1 MGDFPFFFYL
11 AISLDTIIFSVGKKL
26 AVYIQIKVSIVMY
39 IYVNSSS
46 MFRPS
51 PLPLPVFDVSSLEW
65 IYKVVKSTAF
75 NSWIY

>member
-1 MGDFPFFFYL
+1 
-11 AISLDTIIFSVGKKL
+11 
-26 AVYIQIKVSIVMY
+26 MY

-46 MFRPS
+46 MFLPS

-65 IYKVVKSTAF
+65 IHKVVKSTAF